1 MLLSLMR
8 RHAKSW
14 LIKFLIAI
22 IALVF
27 IFYFGYSFTA
37 KRGVKVAEVNG
48 EVISG
53 MEYQKTYRELLT
65 NLQREYKTV
74 WNDNLIQVFDLKN
87 RALEELIDKKI
98 ISQEAKRIGLD
109 ITEKEIQDQILSYP
123 AFQFRGRFDENRYRS
138 LLANNRMKP
147 EDFEEIIA
155 QDMLRQKLSQF
166 LLTFLLASDQEI
178 LEQYTYMNQQV
189 KIGFVR
195 FSPEDYTESIK
206 VDPDSMKKYFE
217 EHKEAYRIPE
227 KIKLSYIT
235 IDPADFRD
243 RVKLDELEIVGYYED
258 NVDMFKED
266 KQVKARHI
274 LFKVGRDATPE
285 EEKKVRERALEVLEK
300 ARRGDDFSEL
310 AKRYSEGPTKENGGD
325 LGYFSSGQMVKP
337 FEDVAFNME
346 KGQISDLVRTSFGYH
361 IIKVEDIREARTK
374 ELAEVREQ
382 ISDILTRTQS
392 MDLANEKALALIDQM
407 PYGVDLVQYA
417 EQHHAPVSTTAYF
430 SQDDPVPEIAGD
442 ARLLESIF
450 SLQEKDVS
458 DVIELKDKFYIFQ
471 VIDKKPSYLPE
482 MEEVYDELMEDY
494 GLHLAKGE
502 AKSAAERYL
511 AELKGGRDWFEL
523 AEERGIKT
531 DTTDFFTRLD
541 FPPKIGVTPGLQD
554 TVFKLNRENRFPDK
568 IFENEKG
575 AYVIRWEAE
584 KGIDKEKFKKEKE
597 RYASSLMLTKQQY
610 IFRSWLDRLKMMA
623 DIDRSPFEEF
633 K

>member
-27 IFYFGYSFTA
+27 IFYFGYSFTS
-37 KRGVKVAEVNG
+37 KEGVKVAEVNG
-48 EVISG
+48 EVITGS
-53 MEYQKTYRELLT
+53 EYQKTYRDLLT

-74 WNDNLIQVFDLKN
+74 WNDNLIQAFDLKN

-109 ITEKEIQDQILSYP
+109 VTEKEIQERILSYP

-147 EDFEEIIA
+147 EDFEAIIA
-155 QDMLRQKLSQF
+155 QDMLRQKLGQF
-166 LLTFLLASDQEI
+166 LLTFLESSDQEI
-178 LEQYTYMNQQV
+178 LERYTYMNKQV

-195 FSPEDYTESIK
+195 FSPEDFKNSIK
-206 VDPDSMKKYFE
+206 IDPDAMKAYFE
-217 EHKEAYRIPE
+217 EHKEDYRIPE

-235 IDPADFRD
+235 IDPARFRD
-243 RVKLDELEIVGYYED
+243 KVNLDDLEIVGFYED
-258 NVDMFKED
+258 NIEMFTEE

-274 LFKVGRDATPE
+274 LFKLDPDAPADK
-285 EEKKVRERALEVLEK
+285 EKEVREKAQEVLEK
-300 ARRGDDFSEL
+300 ARSGEDFSEL

-325 LGYFSSGQMVKP
+325 LGYFSRGQMVKP
-337 FEDVAFNME
+337 FEEAAFNME
-346 KGQISDLVRTSFGYH
+346 KGEISDLVRTSFGYH
-361 IIKVEDIREARTK
+361 IIKVEDIREERTK
-374 ELAEVREQ
+374 KLEEVRDQ
-382 ISDILTRTQS
+382 ISDILARTQS
-392 MDLANEKALALIDQM
+392 MDLANEKALSLMDQM
-407 PYGVDLVQYA
+407 PYDVDLVQYA
-417 EQHHAPVSTTAYF
+417 AQHQVPVSTTAYF
-430 SQDDPVPEIAGD
+430 SQEDPVPELAGD
-442 ARLLESIF
+442 PRLLESIF
-450 SLQEKDVS
+450 SLQQKDVS
-458 DVIELKDKFYIFQ
+458 DVIEFEEKFYIFQ

-482 MEEVYDELMEDY
+482 MEEVSEDLKEDY
-494 GLHLAKGE
+494 GVYLAKRE

-511 AELKGGRDWFEL
+511 AELKEGRDWSEL
-523 AEERGIKT
+523 AQEKNLNP

-554 TVFKLNRENRFPDK
+554 VAFKLGPERRYPDTV
-568 IFENEKG
+568 FENEEG

-584 KGIDKEKFKKEKE
+584 KGIDKEKFKEEKE
-597 RYASSLMLTKQQY
+597 RYANSLMLAKQQY
-610 IFRSWLDRLKMMA
+610 VFRSWLDRLKMMA
-623 DIDRSPFEEF
+623 DIDRSPFKEF